1 MIDDECRVP
10 WSRGRNGKLIQP
22 RTQRRW
28 SVFFLI
34 MKSLEP
40 MTSTDLTIAPIPQ
53 RFLDRVR
60 FEGIDDLGQPVKCV
74 VAKGGEPCRDVLR
87 RANVGEELILASFTP
102 FNKPGPYKEYG
113 PIFVL
118 AHAGDEPV
126 RRDTLP
132 PAGSPA
138 NYLREQFVIRA
149 YSWEEEIIDAAL
161 VNAPALAETVDRFFE
176 SLDTAFLHV
185 RFPTYG
191 CFACRIDRFIEA

>member
-1 MIDDECRVP
+1 
-10 WSRGRNGKLIQP
+10 
-22 RTQRRW
+22 
-28 SVFFLI
+28 VFFLI